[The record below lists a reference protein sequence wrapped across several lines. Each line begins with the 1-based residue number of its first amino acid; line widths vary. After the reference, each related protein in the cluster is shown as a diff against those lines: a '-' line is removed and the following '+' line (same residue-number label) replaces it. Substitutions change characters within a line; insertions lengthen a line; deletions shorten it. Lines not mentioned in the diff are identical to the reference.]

1 MAEKKITKKDMFE
14 RLRTL
19 IPEDADDR
27 DILIEFID
35 LQIGQIDK
43 KAEKARE
50 RAEKIKAEGD
60 ELRAAVE
67 GALTNEWQTISNII
81 EVIDDETATRAK
93 ISARLSAL
101 VKAGIADKEQRT
113 VDGKRTMHY
122 KLFGAD

>member
-43 KAEKARE
+43 KAEKAKE

-67 GALTNEWQTISNII
+67 GALTNEWQTISDII
-81 EVIDDETATRAK
+81 EVIDDETVTRAK

-113 VDGKRTMHY
+113 VDGKRAMHY

>member
-14 RLRTL
+14 RLRAL
-19 IPEDADDR
+19 IPEDASDR
-27 DILIEFID
+27 DMLIEFID

-67 GALTNEWQTISNII
+67 GALTNEWQTITDII